1 MGMIIGIVGH
11 IGSGK
16 DTVGNFITESVGKT
30 GRTDSFA
37 APLKDLCSSIFGW
50 PRHLLEGNTMESREF
65 RETPDIFWTRK
76 TGIDN
81 FTPRLALQ
89 LVGTDV
95 LRDHFHNDIWINSL
109 EYRLR
114 KISDSNT
121 VVVTDARFTNEL
133 DIIKHL
139 CGTIIW
145 VQRGELPAWYETAV
159 EANGGNVV
167 SKRIMTTRYRDV
179 HQSEWNW
186 AGYPVDHII
195 RNTGTLEDLKI
206 KTSQIL
212 FQIQKRQKQA

>member
-1 MGMIIGIVGH
+1 MIIGIVGH

-16 DTVGNFITESVGKT
+16 DTVGNFITQSVGKT

-50 PRHLLEGNTMESREF
+50 PRHLLEGKTLKSREF

-114 KISDSNT
+114 KISDSDT

-212 FQIQKRQKQA
+212 FQIQKRRK

>member
-1 MGMIIGIVGH
+1 MIIGIVGH

-16 DTVGNFITESVGKT
+16 DTVGNFITESVGVS
-30 GRTDSFA
+30 GRKDSFA
-37 APLKDLCSSIFGW
+37 APLKDVCSSIFGW
-50 PRHLLEGNTMESREF
+50 PRRLLEGNTLESREF

-114 KISDSNT
+114 KVSDADT

>member
-1 MGMIIGIVGH
+1 MIIGIVGH

-16 DTVGNFITESVGKT
+16 DTVGNFITESVGIQ
-30 GRTDSFA
+30 GRRDSFA
-37 APLKDLCSSIFGW
+37 APLKDLCASVFGW
-50 PRHLLEGNTMESREF
+50 PRELLEGDTLESREF

-89 LVGTDV
+89 LMGTDV

-114 KISDSNT
+114 KVPDSET
-121 VVVTDARFTNEL
+121 VVITDARFTNEL

-145 VQRGELPAWYETAV
+145 VQRGELPDWYETAV

-195 RNTGTLEDLKI
+195 RNTGTLEDLKL

-212 FQIQKRQKQA
+212 FQIKNRRKKA

>member
-1 MGMIIGIVGH
+1 MIIGIVGH

-133 DIIKHL
+133 DIIKRL

>member
-1 MGMIIGIVGH
+1 MIIGIVGH

-16 DTVGNFITESVGKT
+16 DTVGNFITQSVGKT

-114 KISDSNT
+114 KISDSDT

-212 FQIQKRQKQA
+212 FQIQKRRK

>member
-1 MGMIIGIVGH
+1 MIIGIVGH

-16 DTVGNFITESVGKT
+16 DTVGNFITQSVGKT

>member
-1 MGMIIGIVGH
+1 MIIGIVGH

-16 DTVGNFITESVGKT
+16 DTVGNFITQSVGKT

-212 FQIQKRQKQA
+212 FQIQKRRKQA

>member
-1 MGMIIGIVGH
+1 MIIGIVGH

-16 DTVGNFITESVGKT
+16 DTVGNFITQSVGIT

-50 PRHLLEGNTMESREF
+50 PRPLLEGNTLESREF

-114 KISDSNT
+114 KISDSDT

-212 FQIQKRQKQA
+212 FQIQKRRK

>member
-1 MGMIIGIVGH
+1 MIIGIVGH

-16 DTVGNFITESVGKT
+16 DTVGNFITQSVGKT

-114 KISDSNT
+114 KISDSDT

-159 EANGGNVV
+159 EANEGNVV

-212 FQIQKRQKQA
+212 FQIQKRRKQA

>member
-1 MGMIIGIVGH
+1 MIIGIVGH

-16 DTVGNFITESVGKT
+16 DTVGNFITQSVGIT

-50 PRHLLEGNTMESREF
+50 PRHLLEGKTLKSREF

-114 KISDSNT
+114 KISDSDT

-212 FQIQKRQKQA
+212 FQIQKRRK

>member
-1 MGMIIGIVGH
+1 MIIGIVGH

-16 DTVGNFITESVGKT
+16 DTVGNFITQTVGKT

-114 KISDSNT
+114 KISDSDT

-212 FQIQKRQKQA
+212 FQIQKRRKQA

>member
-1 MGMIIGIVGH
+1 MIIGIVGH

-16 DTVGNFITESVGKT
+16 DTVGNFIKNSVGIQ
-30 GRTDSFA
+30 GCRDSFA
-37 APLKDLCSSIFGW
+37 APLKDMCSSVFGW
-50 PRHLLEGNTMESREF
+50 PRELLEGDTLESREF

-89 LVGTDV
+89 LMGTDV

-114 KISDSNT
+114 KVPDSET
-121 VVVTDARFTNEL
+121 VVITDARFTNEL

-139 CGTIIW
+139 CGKIIW
-145 VQRGELPAWYETAV
+145 VQRGELPDWYETAV
-159 EANGGNVV
+159 QANGGNVV

-195 RNTGTLEDLKI
+195 RNTGTLDDLKL

-212 FQIQKRQKQA
+212 FQIQKHKKQA

>member
-1 MGMIIGIVGH
+1 MIIGIVGH

-16 DTVGNFITESVGKT
+16 DTVGNFITQSVGKT

-114 KISDSNT
+114 KISDSDT

>member
-1 MGMIIGIVGH
+1 MIIGIVGH
-11 IGSGK
+11 MGSGK
-16 DTVGNFITESVGKT
+16 DTVGNFITESLGSLSCS
-30 GRTDSFA
+30 DSFA
-37 APLKDLCSSIFGW
+37 APLKDLVSNIFGW
-50 PRHLLEGNTMESREF
+50 PRYLLEGDTIESREF

-76 TGIDN
+76 TGIDH

-89 LVGTDV
+89 LMGTDV

-114 KISDSNT
+114 KVPESKT

-133 DIIKHL
+133 DIIKQL

-145 VQRGELPAWYETAV
+145 VQRGDLPDWYETAV

-195 RNTGTLEDLKI
+195 RNTGTLEDLKN
-206 KTSQIL
+206 KTLQIL
-212 FQIQKRQKQA
+212 FQIHKYHKKA

>member
-1 MGMIIGIVGH
+1 MIIGIVGH

-16 DTVGNFITESVGKT
+16 DTVGNFITQTVGKT

-114 KISDSNT
+114 KISDSDT

-186 AGYPVDHII
+186 AGYSVDHII

-212 FQIQKRQKQA
+212 FQIQKRRKQA

>member
-1 MGMIIGIVGH
+1 MIIGIVGH

-37 APLKDLCSSIFGW
+37 APLKDLCSSIFGC

>member
-1 MGMIIGIVGH
+1 MCI
-11 IGSGK
+11 
-16 DTVGNFITESVGKT
+16 
-30 GRTDSFA
+30 RDS
-37 APLKDLCSSIFGW
+37 
-50 PRHLLEGNTMESREF
+50 
-65 RETPDIFWTRK
+65 
-76 TGIDN
+76 
-81 FTPRLALQ
+81 
-89 LVGTDV
+89 
-95 LRDHFHNDIWINSL
+95 NDIWINSL

-114 KISDSNT
+114 KVSDADT

>member
-1 MGMIIGIVGH
+1 MIIGIVGH

-16 DTVGNFITESVGKT
+16 DTVGNFITQSVGIT

-50 PRHLLEGNTMESREF
+50 PRDLLEGNTMESREF

-114 KISDSNT
+114 KISDSDT

-212 FQIQKRQKQA
+212 FQIQKRRK

>member
-1 MGMIIGIVGH
+1 MIIGIVGH